1 MHPWDQVL
9 EGKVWVFDFFC
20 FQRVP
25 MEFSLC
31 SHQVPCE
38 FPKFPIAPHFIHILC
53 HKFYSCNLHKQPK
66 GGDCNISILELFKVG
81 FIFLMGQSKMPIT
94 ERKKKELQGSPQTN
108 QYESQIYYHKNGQGV
123 LCKGYQPRPKMVN
136 SFGKLNFMQPMERP
150 KHAVKVPCFFPF
162 KVWGG
167 GGIFFVFP
175 QFPMCSQY
183 VPFKLQWV
191 PIRFSKCSS
200 SSQCVPQHV
209 LHSNSLLSHIMWQML
224 SSLHLYRLAKGEE
237 L

>member
-1 MHPWDQVL
+1 MLLPLAWAKMAKNLGRQKKLLAANEVRYMHPWDQVL

-94 ERKKKELQGSPQTN
+94 ERKKKEL
-108 QYESQIYYHKNGQGV
+108 
-123 LCKGYQPRPKMVN
+123 
-136 SFGKLNFMQPMERP
+136 
-150 KHAVKVPCFFPF
+150 
-162 KVWGG
+162 
-167 GGIFFVFP
+167 
-175 QFPMCSQY
+175 
-183 VPFKLQWV
+183 
-191 PIRFSKCSS
+191 
-200 SSQCVPQHV
+200 
-209 LHSNSLLSHIMWQML
+209 
-224 SSLHLYRLAKGEE
+224 
-237 L
+237 